1 MTQTQ
6 YGNRLTIQL
15 TPQQFREL
23 NEYIPWGVKKT
34 LFIALVDRILD
45 LFRRTA
51 PEERVVISGSII
63 NSEIVLVT
71 KYEYERLKDIANR
84 YDERGVGDVDK
95 GSAGE
100 KARKSS
106 RSKD

>member
-1 MTQTQ
+1 MKDKQ

-15 TPQQFREL
+15 SPAQFNEL
-23 NEYIPWGVKKT
+23 NEYVPWGVKKT

-63 NSEIVLVT
+63 NDQIVLIT
-71 KYEYERLKDIANR
+71 KYEYERLKDLASR
-84 YDERGVGDVDK
+84 VDERGTVSNHK
-95 GSAGE
+95 GSQREAL
-100 KARKSS
+100 A
-106 RSKD
+106 